1 MNPTQPCDSYELQ
14 DLLQDD
20 CDLARQSEIEQH
32 LENCEQCQSR
42 LSRLAADDDFW
53 NQTATQLSTVEQ
65 IELPQRL
72 TSRLN
77 ETSSFVVPTVLN
89 ETGQSNVA
97 SQSFAMESD
106 WTGILDAPSH
116 PEMLGRIDQFEVD
129 SKIGQGGMG
138 IVLKGFDRELNRAVA
153 IKVLAPYLA
162 SHGTARKRFAREA
175 QAAAAVVHPNVVPIY
190 SVNSSPTRPYIV
202 MQLVPGNS
210 LQTLIGENGPLE
222 PKDIVRVSMQIA
234 AGLAAAHNQGLIH
247 RDVKPGNI
255 LIERDVSRVMITDFG
270 LARAVD
276 DAGMTQT
283 GWLAGTPH
291 YMSPEQSKGD
301 DLDPRSDLFSLGSLM
316 YFLATGR
323 EPFRGDKPYAVIQR
337 IINHQPTHPMELNA
351 EIPGALADIIEKL
364 LEKDP
369 KNRFQSA
376 SEVSQILEHYLA
388 HLQQPKKTPAP
399 KRILTMRRKRRR
411 SWIAAG
417 VVSLLAISLGTY
429 FLIPGLVSPKP
440 GSPSGET
447 ATTSAENPNGGSG
460 GQPLASIGPPQPN
473 SATAPTVPTALMFDD
488 QEFSQRLD
496 SLGQE
501 LDQLENSFNQTSPLG
516 LDRADATDFSSSL
529 QQDANRIEA
538 DIQQFESSFDSEVQI
553 RSLIDQL
560 EGSEKPPS
568 LDNEPFENKSPENNP
583 TTQPEPKGKLDE
595 D

>member
-1 MNPTQPCDSYELQ
+1 MNPIQPCDTIELE
-14 DLLQDD
+14 DLLHED
-20 CDLARQSEIEQH
+20 CDLTRQSEIEQH
-32 LENCEQCQSR
+32 LETCEQCQSR
-42 LSRLAADDDFW
+42 LSRLAADEEFW
-53 NQTATQLSTVEQ
+53 TQTATQLSTVEQ
-65 IELPQRL
+65 IELPERL

-77 ETSSFVVPTVLN
+77 TTSTFVIPTI
-89 ETGQSNVA
+89 E
-97 SQSFAMESD
+97 SQSLQPNSAAVSGSDAD
-106 WTGILDAPSH
+106 WTRVLDPPSH
-116 PEMLGRIDQFEVD
+116 PEMLGKIDQFEVD

-153 IKVLAPYLA
+153 IKILAPYLA
-162 SHGTARKRFAREA
+162 SNGTARKRFAREA

-190 SVNSSPTRPYIV
+190 SVDSSPTRPYIV

-210 LQTLIGENGPLE
+210 LQTLVQQKGPLE

-291 YMSPEQSKGD
+291 YMSPEQSRGD

-323 EPFRGDKPYAVIQR
+323 EPFRGDKPYAVIQK
-337 IINHQPTHPMELNA
+337 IINQQPTDAMALNA
-351 EIPGALADIIEKL
+351 DIPVALSDIIEKL

-369 KNRFQSA
+369 KNRFQTA
-376 SEVSQILEHYLA
+376 GEVSHILEHYLA

-399 KRILTMRRKRRR
+399 KRILTVRRKRRR

-417 VVSLLAISLGTY
+417 IVSLVFVSLGAY
-429 FLIPGLVSPKP
+429 FLVPGLFPAK
-440 GSPSGET
+440 
-447 ATTSAENPNGGSG
+447 PNGNSG
-460 GQPLASIGPPQPN
+460 TTTNSVAERPAEIIGQRQPEFAVQPAP
-473 SATAPTVPTALMFDD
+473 SVATEPTVPPSLIFDD
-488 QEFSQRLD
+488 QAYSQQLD

-501 LDQLENSFNQTSPLG
+501 LDALENSFNQTTPFG
-516 LDRADATDFSSSL
+516 FDRAGASDFSTSL
-529 QQDANRIEA
+529 QAEANQIEME
-538 DIQQFESSFDSEVQI
+538 IQRLESTFDSEVQI
-553 RSLIDQL
+553 RSLIDQINQGAKRPAL
-560 EGSEKPPS
+560 EQKPLQNQPPE
-568 LDNEPFENKSPENNP
+568 NEPSN
-583 TTQPEPKGKLDE
+583 QPETKGKNDE
-595 D
+595 N